1 MTRAMPQNPFKAALK
16 QCKPQVGLWS
26 SLSSPLSAELLAGAG
41 FDWLLFDTEH
51 SPIEISGVLPL
62 LQAAAPY
69 DTHPVVRVAWNDAV
83 LIKRALDIGAQS
95 ILIPFVQNPQEAKN
109 AVAACKYPPLGI
121 RGVAGSTRASGFGRI
136 KNYAHKANDEVCVC
150 IQLET
155 LEALSHIDEIAKT
168 RGLDGVFIG
177 PGDLAASM
185 GHLGNPA
192 HAEVQAVIEKAA
204 ETLKGHGLASGILA
218 TNPEDANRYLALGF
232 TFVAANVDTILLA
245 TAADT
250 LRKSLTI

>member
-1 MTRAMPQNPFKAALK
+1 
-16 QCKPQVGLWS
+16 
-26 SLSSPLSAELLAGAG
+26 
-41 FDWLLFDTEH
+41 
-51 SPIEISGVLPL
+51 
-62 LQAAAPY
+62 
-69 DTHPVVRVAWNDAV
+69 
-83 LIKRALDIGAQS
+83 
-95 ILIPFVQNPQEAKN
+95 
-109 AVAACKYPPLGI
+109 
-121 RGVAGSTRASGFGRI
+121 
-136 KNYAHKANDEVCVC
+136 
-150 IQLET
+150 

-168 RGLDGVFIG
+168 PGLDGVFIG

-204 ETLKGHGLASGILA
+204 ETLKGHGLASGNLA